1 MSLSVRRLG
10 LFVAVVATGFVIA
23 AEPEAPK
30 TTIKIGMLKSM
41 FRDVPPQL
49 FNAMTVPFQTVVQTQ
64 TGLKGELVVIDSPE
78 EMTQKLSNGEMQLGV
93 YHGFEFAWM
102 KLQEKNLEPLML
114 VTANPNLLKA
124 TVVVQKDCDAAAVGD
139 CRGQRLTMPMAAREH
154 SRLYLNR
161 RCRACGAPP
170 QEFFAATKEPVS
182 VEEAL
187 DEVVDGVAQVAIVD
201 EAAVQMFQ
209 RRKPGRFA
217 RLKVIETSTP
227 FPASVIAYCSGKLDV
242 ATQQRFQSGMATAHK
257 AGLGK
262 HLMGLM
268 KITGFEP
275 VPANYSEILAVS
287 VKEYPPG
294 N

>member
-1 MSLSVRRLG
+1 MLSVRRLG
-10 LFVAVVATGFVIA
+10 LFVALVAAGFIVA

-30 TTIKIGMLKSM
+30 VIKIGMLKSM

-49 FNAMTVPFQTVVQTQ
+49 FNAMTVPFQNVVQTQ
-64 TGLKGELVVIDSPE
+64 TGLKGQLVVIDSPE
-78 EMTQKLSNGEMQLGV
+78 EMTHRLASGDVQLGV

-161 RCRACGAPP
+161 RCRQYGAPP
-170 QEFFAATKEPVS
+170 QEFFATTKEPTS

-187 DEVVDGVAQVAIVD
+187 DQVVDGVAQVAIVD
-201 EAAVQMFQ
+201 QAAVQMFE

-217 RLKVIETSTP
+217 KLKVIETSQP
-227 FPASVIAYCSGKLDV
+227 FPASVIAYCNGKLDNG
-242 ATQQRFQSGMATAHK
+242 TQHAFKTGMATAHQ

-275 VPANYSEILAVS
+275 VPANYNEILAVS
-287 VKEYPPG
+287 VKDYPPG
-294 N
+294 

>member
-1 MSLSVRRLG
+1 MLRVRSLG
-10 LFVAVVATGFVIA
+10 LFVIIMAAGFITA
-23 AEPEAPK
+23 AEPAAPPK
-30 TTIKIGMLKSM
+30 TVKIGMLKSM

-49 FNAMTVPFQTVVQTQ
+49 FNAMTVPFQTVVESQ
-64 TGLKGELVVIDSPE
+64 TGLKGQLVVIDTPE
-78 EMTQKLSNGEMQLGV
+78 EMTHKLSSGEVQLGV

-124 TVVVQKDCDAAAVGD
+124 TVVVQKDLNAAEVGD
-139 CRGQRLTMPMAAREH
+139 CRGQRLTMPMAAKEH
-154 SRLYLNR
+154 SRLYLSR
-161 RCRACGAPP
+161 RCRQCGAPP

-187 DEVVDGVAQVAIVD
+187 DQVVDGVANVAIVD
-201 EAAVQMFQ
+201 QAAVQMFE

-217 RLKVIETSTP
+217 RLKVIETSQP
-227 FPASVIAYCSGKLDV
+227 FPASVIAYCNGQLDV
-242 ATQQRFQSGMATAHK
+242 ATQQKFQKGMSTAHQ

-275 VPANYSEILAVS
+275 VPANYGEILAVS
-287 VKEYPPG
+287 IKDYPPG